1 MKKYKIKVGITGY
14 KGVLGS
20 EFIKLYKKKY
30 NLIIF
35 KNDIRNKNEVNKWI
49 KENRPDAIIHL
60 AAKVEVDYV
69 NKNRKVANDVNYIGT
84 INLINSIKSNKLDTW
99 FFFASSSHVY
109 QFSNK
114 KLSESSNT
122 LPITFYG
129 KLKLKTER
137 YLLKQKKLNICI
149 GRIFSFTHHKQNRTY
164 FVPSMYE
171 KIKQNKNINL
181 NLIKNQYRDFL
192 SVKDICNAIQLL
204 LDLKFKG
211 IINICSSNPVNLF
224 TIVSILTKTLKK
236 KVNRVQ
242 KSINYRLS
250 LNYLVG
256 NNKKLKNLGFKVK
269 SSINTILKNY
279 VNKSS

>member
-1 MKKYKIKVGITGY
+1 MI
-14 KGVLGS
+14 
-20 EFIKLYKKKY
+20 
-30 NLIIF
+30 
-35 KNDIRNKNEVNKWI
+35 
-49 KENRPDAIIHL
+49 
-60 AAKVEVDYV
+60 
-69 NKNRKVANDVNYIGT
+69 
-84 INLINSIKSNKLDTW
+84 
-99 FFFASSSHVY
+99 
-109 QFSNK
+109 
-114 KLSESSNT
+114 
-122 LPITFYG
+122 
-129 KLKLKTER
+129 
-137 YLLKQKKLNICI
+137 
-149 GRIFSFTHHKQNRTY
+149 
-164 FVPSMYE
+164 
-171 KIKQNKNINL
+171 
-181 NLIKNQYRDFL
+181 L

>member
-1 MKKYKIKVGITGY
+1 MKKYKLEVGITGY

-20 EFIKLYKKKY
+20 EFIKIFKKKY
-30 NLIIF
+30 NLIKF
-35 KNDIRNKNEVNKWI
+35 KNNIRNKNVVNTWI

-84 INLINSIKSNKLDTW
+84 KNLINSIKSTKLDTW

-149 GRIFSFTHHKQNRTY
+149 GRIFSFTHHKKIVHILFQ
-164 FVPSMYE
+164 SMYE
-171 KIKQNKNINL
+171 KIKK
-181 NLIKNQYRDFL
+181 IK
-192 SVKDICNAIQLL
+192 I
-204 LDLKFKG
+204 
-211 IINICSSNPVNLF
+211 
-224 TIVSILTKTLKK
+224 
-236 KVNRVQ
+236 
-242 KSINYRLS
+242 
-250 LNYLVG
+250 
-256 NNKKLKNLGFKVK
+256 
-269 SSINTILKNY
+269 
-279 VNKSS
+279 